1 VRSHALF
8 LALLTLAGCSPASAP
23 PQPENRVGGRAG
35 EAAGPIW
42 FTEVAAASGLD
53 FVHDSGQRGDR
64 FLFPEI
70 ACGGGGLFDA
80 DGDGFLD
87 VYLVQS
93 GELPAGDTERPS
105 NRLYRNRGDGTF
117 EDVTERSKTGDR
129 GYGMGCAAGDI
140 DGDGDTD
147 LYVTNYGANTLY
159 RNDGDGVFSD
169 ATSEAGVAGSGWST
183 SAVFFDADGDGDLDL
198 FVANNVRWSES
209 IEMGCFAD
217 DGRPDYCGPSNYNA
231 PAADVLYRN
240 DGDGTFTDVSQA
252 AGIGVAFGNG
262 LGVVSGDF
270 DNDGHQD
277 VYVANDGMPN
287 QLGLGRGRLSFEE
300 EGLFAGVAV
309 NDLGA
314 AEAGMGVCTEDLED
328 DGDLDL
334 YVVHLR
340 QETNTFYRN
349 LGGTFVDATARVG
362 LSAGSMPMTGF
373 GVGLFDFDHDGW
385 LDVYVAN
392 GRVKLGARSL
402 TRDDPYAEP
411 DTLHR
416 GAAGARFHEVRPAG
430 GVLAGDPRTGR
441 AAAFGDIDNDGDIDV
456 LVVNRDAGPSL
467 LRNERGQDGN
477 WILFRVLDDNGAD
490 ALGAR
495 VSLGFGYRSVMRDAR
510 AGFSYLATNDP
521 RVHFGLGAATGVT
534 DVRVRWTDGTE
545 ESFGDFEAGRIVPLR
560 RGSGSR

>member
-1 VRSHALF
+1 MKGRVLCTG
-8 LALLTLAGCSPASAP
+8 LLCLAGCSPTSAP
-23 PQPENRVGGRAG
+23 EPEVSV
-35 EAAGPIW
+35 EEVTGPTW
-42 FTEVAAASGLD
+42 FTDVAAASGID
-53 FVHDSGQRGDR
+53 FVHDAGQRGER

-80 DGDGFLD
+80 DGDGLLD

-93 GELPAGDTERPS
+93 GELPEGAAERPP
-105 NRLYRNRGDGTF
+105 NRLFRNRGDGTF
-117 EDVTERSKTGDR
+117 EDATESSGTGDR
-129 GYGMGCAAGDI
+129 GYGMGCAVGDY

-147 LYVTNYGANTLY
+147 LYVTNYGANALY
-159 RNDGDGVFSD
+159 RNDGEGAFTNVAD
-169 ATSEAGVAGSGWST
+169 AAGVDCSGWST
-183 SAVFFDADGDGDLDL
+183 SACFLDADGDSDLDL

-209 IEMGCFAD
+209 VEMDCFAD

-240 DGDGTFTDVSQA
+240 DGDGTFTDVSER
-252 AGIGVAFGNG
+252 AGIAVAFGNG
-262 LGVVSGDF
+262 LGVVAGDF

-287 QLGLGRGRLSFEE
+287 QLWLGRGSMKFEE

-309 NDLGA
+309 NDVGA
-314 AEAGMGVCTEDLED
+314 AEAGMGVCSEDLED

-349 LGGTFVDATARVG
+349 QGGTFVDATARVG

-402 TRDDPYAEP
+402 TDDPYAEP

-416 GAAGARFHEVRPAG
+416 GTEGARFHAVSPVG
-430 GVLAGDPRTGR
+430 GVVPGEPKTGR

-456 LVVNRDAGPSL
+456 LVVNRNAAPSL
-467 LRNERGQDGN
+467 LRNDRGVDGN
-477 WILFRVLDDNGAD
+477 WILFRVLETGGGD

-495 VSLGFGYRSVMRDAR
+495 VSLDFGGRSVMRDVR
-510 AGFSYLATNDP
+510 SGFSYLAANDA
-521 RVHFGLGAATGVT
+521 RVHFGLGAAAGVQN
-534 DVRVRWTDGTE
+534 VRVQWTDGTE
-545 ESFGDFEAGRIVPLR
+545 ELFGEFGAGAIVALR
-560 RGSGSR
+560 KGAGTR